1 MSFSTVRALSALV
14 VLSVSAC
21 DRPIEHASAPIGEPV
36 PGLTAAELVRFRAGA
51 ALFNR
56 VFTPEEGL
64 GPLFNENQCSS
75 CHTDPAAGGTGEQ
88 ILVRATRFE
97 PPDRCDAL
105 SAMSGENIRTRATP
119 LLQAHGIQRQML
131 PASASHTA
139 RFTVSFLF
147 GLGLVELIPEQTIL
161 ALADPD
167 DVDGDGISGRP
178 GRDPSGR
185 LGRFGRKADHATLR
199 DFIETALRF
208 EMGLTTPAHPAEV
221 MPVTDSF
228 PADVDPA
235 GDPEVSDSAI
245 AALYDFVR
253 FLAPPQRRTRETAE
267 ERAIVA
273 EGEAIFGAIGCT
285 SCHVPEMVTGSSD
298 VAALDG
304 KRIELFSDLLLHDLG
319 PGLVNACGIAA
330 TPTELRT
337 APLMGVSYRRALLHD
352 GRTTDLTEAILLHG
366 GEAEAVRERFR
377 DLHPVDQDKL
387 IQFLR
392 TL

>member
-1 MSFSTVRALSALV
+1 
-14 VLSVSAC
+14 
-21 DRPIEHASAPIGEPV
+21 
-36 PGLTAAELVRFRAGA
+36 ELVRFRAGA

-199 DFIETALRF
+199 DFIETA
-208 EMGLTTPAHPAEV
+208 
-221 MPVTDSF
+221 
-228 PADVDPA
+228 
-235 GDPEVSDSAI
+235 
-245 AALYDFVR
+245 
-253 FLAPPQRRTRETAE
+253 
-267 ERAIVA
+267 
-273 EGEAIFGAIGCT
+273 
-285 SCHVPEMVTGSSD
+285 
-298 VAALDG
+298 
-304 KRIELFSDLLLHDLG
+304 
-319 PGLVNACGIAA
+319 
-330 TPTELRT
+330 
-337 APLMGVSYRRALLHD
+337 
-352 GRTTDLTEAILLHG
+352 
-366 GEAEAVRERFR
+366 
-377 DLHPVDQDKL
+377 
-387 IQFLR
+387 
-392 TL
+392 